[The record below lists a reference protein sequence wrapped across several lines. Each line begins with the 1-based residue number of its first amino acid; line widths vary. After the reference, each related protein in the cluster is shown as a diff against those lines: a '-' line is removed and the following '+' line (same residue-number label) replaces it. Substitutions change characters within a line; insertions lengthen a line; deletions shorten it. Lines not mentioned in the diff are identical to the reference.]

1 MRNIFIKEPSNI
13 LSGDGMESLTASKE
27 YQEGVKK
34 VGPGS
39 IFYYSCIF
47 DPVPSDEHKDP
58 KAALSDKLV
67 AYLESEFRRGLESA
81 EKDGWISEDTMR
93 AKYR

>member
-1 MRNIFIKEPSNI
+1 MNTR
-13 LSGDGMESLTASKE
+13 
-27 YQEGVKK
+27 
-34 VGPGS
+34 
-39 IFYYSCIF
+39 
-47 DPVPSDEHKDP
+47 DP